1 MARKK
6 SIKKTSKVVVKDKEC
21 QTSPTTSPTSSPE
34 FEKATRKEAVKNNQ
48 EKKIHFNELDYGT
61 TFNVI

>member
-1 MARKK
+1 M
-6 SIKKTSKVVVKDKEC
+6 VKDKEC